1 MSIITNL
8 ENVLLYDDINLDI
21 DQDVIIDESKYF
33 LPEIKSIKSM
43 HFKGNIFEDNEG
55 YIKMNGEINGV
66 LILED
71 SINLEEREFNISK
84 EISENIDEYLENNDN
99 SIDIID
105 ILWQNIVLEVPSRY
119 TEVTD
124 YSKYSGDG
132 WRLISEE
139 DLNKENN
146 PFNALKDIE
155 EE

>member
-55 YIKMNGEINGV
+55 YIKMNGELNGV

-124 YSKYSGDG
+124 YSKFSGDG

-146 PFNALKDIE
+146 PFNALKDRE

>member
-146 PFNALKDIE
+146 PFNALKDRE

>member
-55 YIKMNGEINGV
+55 YIKMNGEINGI

-146 PFNALKDIE
+146 PFNALKDRE

>member
-1 MSIITNL
+1 M
-8 ENVLLYDDINLDI
+8 DIKLDSLNSG
-21 DQDVIIDESKYF
+21 VIDEIIINEKVVFDCEIYKSS
-33 LPEIKSIKSM
+33 EIKNLKNVSFDGKIFINESEELILEGLL
-43 HFKGNIFEDNEG
+43 KGT
-55 YIKMNGEINGV
+55 MT
-66 LILED
+66 LED
-71 SINLEEREFNISK
+71 SISLDEIDYNFSINIEEI
-84 EISENIDEYLENNDN
+84 LENDKNN
-99 SIDIID
+99 IDIID

-146 PFNALKDIE
+146 PFNALKDRE

>member
-124 YSKYSGDG
+124 YSKFSGDG

-146 PFNALKDIE
+146 PFNALKDRE

>member
-84 EISENIDEYLENNDN
+84 QISENIDEYLENNDN

-146 PFNALKDIE
+146 PFNALKDRE